1 MKATRTERDAIGS
14 LDVPV
19 DAYYGIQA
27 RRAQINFPISG
38 LRMPGE
44 MVEGMALVKKAAA
57 LTNAALGRLSEE
69 ISGAVVRACD
79 EVLAGQWRDQF
90 IVDVFQMGAGTA
102 FHMNCNEVL
111 ANRAGEILGDNKGS
125 YTKVHPHDH
134 VNLGQSTNDVF
145 PTAMRIAFLSLL
157 QKQFFPS
164 LNEVTGALVK
174 KSSEFDDVLKSG
186 RTHLQDAA
194 PIRLG
199 QEFQAYASSLGGGEL
214 FLRQAARS
222 LEELGIGGSAVGTGL
237 NTTTEYAKTMVRTLS
252 DHTGWPLRPSSDL
265 RESMQSMRPFTEV
278 SSALRNLAV
287 ETTRICNDLR
297 LLSSGPRTGLGEI
310 HLPPVAPGSSIMPGK
325 VNPSIPEM
333 VNMVCFQVI
342 GCDTV
347 IAAAAQAGQLELN
360 VMMPVIAY
368 NLCWM
373 ISLFSNALRQLGIL
387 CIRGINA
394 DRDRCLEYA
403 RTSLGI
409 ITALSP
415 CLGYAKAAEIA
426 REAAGSEK
434 SIHELIREKKILTED
449 EMKRLLDPAW
459 MTEPGSLGRGTKN
472 NCP

>member
-310 HLPPVAPGSSIMPGK
+310 HLPPSLPVP
-325 VNPSIPEM
+325 PS
-333 VNMVCFQVI
+333 C
-342 GCDTV
+342 
-347 IAAAAQAGQLELN
+347 
-360 VMMPVIAY
+360 
-368 NLCWM
+368 
-373 ISLFSNALRQLGIL
+373 
-387 CIRGINA
+387 
-394 DRDRCLEYA
+394 
-403 RTSLGI
+403 
-409 ITALSP
+409 
-415 CLGYAKAAEIA
+415 
-426 REAAGSEK
+426 RE
-434 SIHELIREKKILTED
+434 R
-449 EMKRLLDPAW
+449 
-459 MTEPGSLGRGTKN
+459 
-472 NCP
+472 